1 MNKSNMKEFFE
12 AMKLLEIENGIPAGM
27 LVEKI
32 RQSIQETTEPKTE
45 ASPIGNSVC
54 GKQREAR
61 YAPGMRMQKLEITL
75 CRKESADFLRAQK

>member
-32 RQSIQETTEPKTE
+32 RQGILK
-45 ASPIGNSVC
+45 AV
-54 GKQREAR
+54 K
-61 YAPGMRMQKLEITL
+61 
-75 CRKESADFLRAQK
+75 